1 MSTSRKPLRI
11 LHIEYG
17 IGFGGSVVSLSELIR
32 GLTDAQRTESTVV
45 TFQSPE
51 VLGKLFPADAIV
63 PLKPLL
69 SYRTRD
75 LVREFFSRTALR
87 RVFRIPAL
95 KAYAV
100 LDVAHDA
107 FLARKLATI
116 GRRIGADLVHVNNT
130 WTTSG
135 VQAARLLG
143 VPCVVHFRGFEPAQP
158 DTISQRYGQW
168 VEHTVTRCIGISQAI
183 SESIVAFGVPRE
195 RVTTIHNPVSLE
207 PYQTT
212 AAVRESIRSR
222 HGLHPEHLVVAVFGR
237 LTAWKGQLELLQ
249 ALAPILGDCPELR
262 IMIVGD
268 ESDSDAREYG
278 QGIRAFADAPEH
290 RDRVVLTGYQHDVAG
305 YYGASDIVVH
315 CSREPEP
322 FGRVVI
328 EGMASGKPV
337 VAMNEGGPPEIIAH
351 DVDGLLVA
359 PRDDA
364 AMRVAIVRL
373 RNDPALRARL
383 GEAGRTTVATR
394 FTPRAAAVH
403 FLSALGL
410 SE

>member
-1 MSTSRKPLRI
+1 
-11 LHIEYG
+11 
-17 IGFGGSVVSLSELIR
+17 
-32 GLTDAQRTESTVV
+32 
-45 TFQSPE
+45 
-51 VLGKLFPADAIV
+51 
-63 PLKPLL
+63 
-69 SYRTRD
+69 
-75 LVREFFSRTALR
+75 
-87 RVFRIPAL
+87 
-95 KAYAV
+95 
-100 LDVAHDA
+100 
-107 FLARKLATI
+107 
-116 GRRIGADLVHVNNT
+116 
-130 WTTSG
+130 
-135 VQAARLLG
+135 
-143 VPCVVHFRGFEPAQP
+143 
-158 DTISQRYGQW
+158 

-212 AAVRESIRSR
+212 APVRESIRAR

-237 LTAWKGQLELLQ
+237 LTAWKGQLELLH
-249 ALAPILGDCPELR
+249 ALAPILGECPELR

-278 QGIRAFADAPEH
+278 QGIRDFADAPEH
-290 RDRVVLTGYQHDVAG
+290 GDRVVLAGYQHDVAS

-364 AMRVAIVRL
+364 AMRVVIVRL

-394 FTPRAAAVH
+394 FTPRAAAVQ
-403 FLSALGL
+403 FLNVLGIGA
-410 SE
+410 